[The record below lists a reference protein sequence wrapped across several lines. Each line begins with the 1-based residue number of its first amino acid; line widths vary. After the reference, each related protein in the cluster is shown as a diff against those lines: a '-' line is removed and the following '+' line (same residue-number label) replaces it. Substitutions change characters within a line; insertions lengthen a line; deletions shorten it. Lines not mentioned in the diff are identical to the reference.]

1 MSNLQFREKVTV
13 STTIPKYKAYLGR
26 IIDHMPQLLADGR
39 CLTTPKQLMYARVH
53 EKNEHDRDLLRGNFV
68 CVYTACAVCVAPDKT
83 GEVAIGLYS
92 NPTVR
97 ELIDSLFPE
106 SNVVDGSL
114 VLTLDQYHAVRDDA
128 FVLAPDVTNSLQNN
142 PRGELKEREA
152 FWEYVAEGDKNLVT
166 DTSKL
171 IKEKTRSDRLEKIMV
186 WYVTTIPGL
195 RLLCLDSVGYDYSIA
210 LGYYDLD
217 VSHGHLVGVAQG
229 DNARRARAK
238 NDLAE
243 RAKSM
248 FPEDAIQKLLTK
260 DIGLTDARA
269 AAYFDNLRA
278 YAKKVK

>member
-1 MSNLQFREKVTV
+1 MSNLKFREKVTV
-13 STTIPKYKAYLGR
+13 STTTPKYKAYFGR
-26 IIDHMPQLLADGR
+26 IMDQMPLLLAEGR
-39 CLTTPKQLMYARVH
+39 CLITPKQLMYARVH
-53 EKNEHDRDLLRGNFV
+53 ETNKHDRYLLRGHYV
-68 CVYTACAVCVAPDKT
+68 DTACAVCVAPDKT

-92 NPTVR
+92 NPTVKQV
-97 ELIDSLFPE
+97 IDSLSPK
-106 SNVVDGSL
+106 SKVVGGSL